1 VKESMKHRLVGTAVL
16 VALGIIAWPV
26 IFDTT
31 PVREINRRSQI
42 PEAPEVD
49 RFSVPEP
56 GEVHLPPAPDSAAL
70 RESADVGP
78 PRPGADAAPAG
89 TEAGGE
95 AADAAPAGP
104 TPGDAAPAAE
114 PSAPQARAPA
124 APDDKP
130 VAPAGGDAF
139 GLPEQWALQLGVFGQ
154 LENAIEVRQRA
165 EKAGYHAI
173 LQSSGGKHR
182 VYVAPK
188 LDKRA
193 VERLAPE
200 VERKLGIKGY
210 VTRYY
215 P

>member
-1 VKESMKHRLVGTAVL
+1 MKHRLVGTAVL
-16 VALGIIAWPV
+16 VALGILAWPV

-42 PEAPEVD
+42 PEAPEID

-56 GEVHLPPAPDSAAL
+56 AAVQLPPAPDSEAL
-70 RESADVGP
+70 RAAADQGPPSPVEESA
-78 PRPGADAAPAG
+78 GAV
-89 TEAGGE
+89 E
-95 AADAAPAGP
+95 
-104 TPGDAAPAAE
+104 PAATPVAKAE
-114 PSAPQARAPA
+114 VPSAT
-124 APDDKP
+124 
-130 VAPAGGDAF
+130 GDEY
-139 GLPEQWALQLGVFGQ
+139 GLPEQWALQLGVFSQ
-154 LENAIEVRQRA
+154 QDNAMEVRDRA

-173 LQSSGGKHR
+173 LQPVKADNGTRYR

-193 VERLAPE
+193 LERLAPE
-200 VERKLGIKGY
+200 VEKKLGIKGY